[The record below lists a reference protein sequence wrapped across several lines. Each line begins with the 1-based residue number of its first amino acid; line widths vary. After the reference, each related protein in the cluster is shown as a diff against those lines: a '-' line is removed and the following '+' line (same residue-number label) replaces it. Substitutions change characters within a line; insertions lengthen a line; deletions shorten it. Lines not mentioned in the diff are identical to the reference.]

1 MAPARE
7 HLQALDLPGLQLDPW
22 VLGGQSDPVAARIW
36 FDPEVAHSVRA
47 EVPAKAIRSDG
58 PDGLVVELTVTNRD
72 GFRSWLLSFLDR
84 AEVLA
89 PEELRADMVAWLH
102 GVISSESAS

>member
-1 MAPARE
+1 
-7 HLQALDLPGLQLDPW
+7 
-22 VLGGQSDPVAARIW
+22 
-36 FDPEVAHSVRA
+36 
-47 EVPAKAIRSDG
+47 
-58 PDGLVVELTVTNRD
+58 VELTVTNRD